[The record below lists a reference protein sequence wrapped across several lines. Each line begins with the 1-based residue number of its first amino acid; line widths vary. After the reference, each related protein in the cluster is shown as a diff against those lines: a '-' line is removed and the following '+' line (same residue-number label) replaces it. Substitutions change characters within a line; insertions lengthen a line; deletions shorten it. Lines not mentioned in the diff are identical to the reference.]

1 MGDDRRLLHVELGNH
16 GQNGNQHGPCL
27 VLHLNRFRL
36 NIAGYRSDKFR
47 MVIPAGA
54 VLAVMLVS
62 WGLFGLRRVFCW
74 RMLVTVVSVPML
86 VIVRGVLGQ
95 FGV

>member
-1 MGDDRRLLHVELGNH
+1 MGDDRSLMHVELGNH
-16 GQNGNQHGPCL
+16 RKNGNQHGPCL

-36 NIAGYRSDKFR
+36 NIAGYSSDKFR

-62 WGLFGLRRVFCW
+62 WGLFGLRRVLCW
-74 RMLVTVVSVPML
+74 RMLVTVV
-86 VIVRGVLGQ
+86 IVRGVLCQ